1 MASIGAHLHR
11 KPHIH
16 IKTFFIEMIP
26 MPGRDRNNK
35 TKFEVKTIKNFCLP
49 FTPNIICLLSMQNQ
63 QQGPCLC
70 GKSVSVTVL
79 ADTSAKTDNLRID
92 ESFRRASACIHLP

>member
-1 MASIGAHLHR
+1 
-11 KPHIH
+11 
-16 IKTFFIEMIP
+16 MIP
-26 MPGRDRNNK
+26 TPDRDRNNK

-49 FTPNIICLLSMQNQ
+49 FSPNIICLLYMQNQ
-63 QQGPCLC
+63 QQCPCLC
-70 GKSVSVTVL
+70 DKTVSVTGP